1 MNPIHVG
8 LLQNLI
14 LATAMVGVTV
24 LIHFWGLILL
34 LRIMGH
40 TGHRLRAD
48 RSHTGQAMLVLMVVF
63 GIFALHTVQIWL
75 YAMLYLALHALPSLE
90 PALYFSTVTFVAV
103 GYGDV
108 VLPVTWR
115 MLSAIEAANGVILIA
130 WSTAFLFSVT
140 GRLRLLEHN
149 WLEPRRPR
157 AAPPAVGANAAD
169 RQDAGDQSTTAQL
182 PSG

>member
-1 MNPIHVG
+1 MSIMNPTHVG
-8 LLQNLI
+8 LLQNLV
-14 LATAMVGVTV
+14 LATAMVGITV

-40 TGHRLRAD
+40 TGPRLRAD
-48 RSHTGQAMLVLMVVF
+48 RSHGGQAMLVLMVVF
-63 GIFALHTVQIWL
+63 GIFALHTLEIWL
-75 YAMLYLALHALPSLE
+75 YAMLYLTLNALPSLE

-108 VLPVTWR
+108 VLPTTWR

-140 GRLRLLEHN
+140 GRLRLLEHD
-149 WLEPRRPR
+149 WLEPRRSR
-157 AAPPAVGANAAD
+157 APSVAQGKAIEPQD
-169 RQDAGDQSTTAQL
+169 RQD
-182 PSG
+182 PSATIPE

>member
-1 MNPIHVG
+1 MNPTHVG
-8 LLQNLI
+8 LLQNLA
-14 LATAMVGVTV
+14 LATGMVGVTV

-40 TGHRLRAD
+40 TGSRLQAD
-48 RSHTGQAMLVLMVVF
+48 RSHVGQAAMVVMVVF
-63 GIFALHTVQIWL
+63 GIFGLHTVQIWL
-75 YAMLYLALHALPSLE
+75 YAVLYMWLGALPSLE

-108 VLPVTWR
+108 VLPTTWR

-149 WLEPRRPR
+149 WLEPRRSR
-157 AAPPAVGANAAD
+157 GEPPAGEMESPD
-169 RQDAGDQSTTAQL
+169 R
-182 PSG
+182 

>member
-1 MNPIHVG
+1 MDPTHVG
-8 LLQNLI
+8 LLQNLAF
-14 LATAMVGVTV
+14 ATAMVGVTV

-48 RSHTGQAMLVLMVVF
+48 KSHTGQAMLVVLVVF

-75 YAMLYLALHALPSLE
+75 YAMLYLVLGALPSLE

-149 WLEPRRPR
+149 WLEPRRSR
-157 AAPPAVGANAAD
+157 GGPPAEETESPD
-169 RQDAGDQSTTAQL
+169 R
-182 PSG
+182 

>member
-1 MNPIHVG
+1 MNATHVG
-8 LLQNLI
+8 LLQNLV

-34 LRIMGH
+34 MRIMGH
-40 TGHRLRAD
+40 TGPRLRAD
-48 RSHTGQAMLVLMVVF
+48 KSPGGMAVLVLVVVF
-63 GIFALHTVQIWL
+63 GIFGLHTIEIWL
-75 YAMLYLALHALPSLE
+75 YAMAYLALHALPSLE

-108 VLPVTWR
+108 VLPRTWR

-149 WLEPRRPR
+149 WLEPRRSR
-157 AAPPAVGANAAD
+157 GGPPAGEAESPD
-169 RQDAGDQSTTAQL
+169 R
-182 PSG
+182 

>member
-1 MNPIHVG
+1 MTTDNVG
-8 LLQNLI
+8 LLQNLA

-40 TGHRLRAD
+40 TGPRLRAD
-48 RSHTGQAMLVLMVVF
+48 KSPLGQAALVLVVVF
-63 GIFALHTVQIWL
+63 GIFGLHTLEIWL
-75 YAMLYLALHALPSLE
+75 YAVLYIALGALPALE

-108 VLPVTWR
+108 VLVRAWR
-115 MLSAIEAANGVILIA
+115 LLSAIEGANGVILVA

-140 GRLRLLEHN
+140 GRLRLLEHD
-149 WLEPRRPR
+149 WIQPRTHPRPTPAGEPEST
-157 AAPPAVGANAAD
+157 D
-169 RQDAGDQSTTAQL
+169 R
-182 PSG
+182 

>member
-1 MNPIHVG
+1 
-8 LLQNLI
+8 
-14 LATAMVGVTV
+14 MVGVTV

-40 TGHRLRAD
+40 TGSRLRAD
-48 RSHTGQAMLVLMVVF
+48 KSRLGQAALVVMVVF
-63 GIFALHTVQIWL
+63 GIFALHTLQIWL
-75 YAMLYLALHALPSLE
+75 YAMLYIWLGALPSLE

-108 VLPVTWR
+108 VLPRAWR

-149 WLEPRRPR
+149 WLEPERVSGGN
-157 AAPPAVGANAAD
+157 PADDASVDD
-169 RQDAGDQSTTAQL
+169 R
-182 PSG
+182 

>member
-1 MNPIHVG
+1 MHPTHVG
-8 LLQNLI
+8 LLLNLVF
-14 LATAMVGVTV
+14 ATAMVGVTV

-40 TGHRLRAD
+40 TGPRLGAD
-48 RSHTGQAMLVLMVVF
+48 KTHAGQAMLVLLVVF
-63 GIFALHTVQIWL
+63 GIFGLHTLEIWL
-75 YAMLYLALHALPSLE
+75 YAVLYLGLGALPSLE

-103 GYGDV
+103 GYGDL
-108 VLPVTWR
+108 VLPTTWR

-149 WLEPRRPR
+149 WLEPKKGR
-157 AAPPAVGANAAD
+157 AAASPSDEPDDPLSPP
-169 RQDAGDQSTTAQL
+169 
-182 PSG
+182 

>member
-1 MNPIHVG
+1 VYGAAIMNPVHVG
-8 LLQNLI
+8 LLQNLL

-40 TGHRLRAD
+40 TGPRLRAD
-48 RSHTGQAMLVLMVVF
+48 RSHAGQAMLVLVVVF
-63 GIFALHTVQIWL
+63 GIFALHTLEIWL
-75 YAMLYLALHALPSLE
+75 YAMLYLALGALPTLE
-90 PALYFSTVTFVAV
+90 PALYFSTVTFVAL

-149 WLEPRRPR
+149 WLEPRKART
-157 AAPPAVGANAAD
+157 APPAEDATAD
-169 RQDAGDQSTTAQL
+169 GPGDVET
-182 PSG
+182 